1 MEMEEKPELECPE
14 LWIGVVHV
22 RPRNQA
28 ARDRIL
34 DGAAGAVTKFL
45 AWARSPEEFRGKIE
59 ATAKTMDL
67 WVIEVVEER
76 LLEETSVT
84 EEIEDMLLEVE
95 SNPEA
100 IAYGTLNLYMQD
112 DA

>member
-1 MEMEEKPELECPE
+1 MEIEDKPE

-22 RPRNQA
+22 RPRNQEV
-28 ARDRIL
+28 RDGLL

-45 AWARSPEEFRGKIE
+45 TWARNPAEFR
-59 ATAKTMDL
+59 AKVETMTKSMDL
-67 WVIEVVEER
+67 WLVEVVEER

-84 EEIEDMLLEVE
+84 EEIEDMLLDLE
-95 SNPEA
+95 SEPEA
-100 IAYGTLNLYMQD
+100 IVHGTLNLYMQD

>member
-1 MEMEEKPELECPE
+1 MEMEEKPE

-28 ARDRIL
+28 ARDGIL

-45 AWARSPEEFRGKIE
+45 AWARNPAEFRGKIE
-59 ATAKTMDL
+59 ATAKAMDL

-84 EEIEDMLLEVE
+84 EEIEDMLLELE

-100 IAYGTLNLYMQD
+100 ITYGTLNLYMQD

>member
-1 MEMEEKPELECPE
+1 MEMEAKPELENPE

-28 ARDRIL
+28 ARDGIL

-45 AWARSPEEFRGKIE
+45 AWARNPAEFRGKVE